1 MSVLNTSTSQLAIL
15 SGFAGLIMF
24 LAYQASQKQTA
35 VTFVIPPAQ
44 EAPSNRKAV
53 ESIISEKK
61 EEEEVTAPET
71 AGWEVRTWSGHFRHP
86 ISDRNPYFSYSTRVV
101 NW

>member
-1 MSVLNTSTSQLAIL
+1 MFGRALKMSREYILPTIGKRPFLKLLSVAMSVLNTSTSQLAIL

-24 LAYQASQKQTA
+24 LAYQASQEQTA

-71 AGWEVRTWSGHFRHP
+71 AG
-86 ISDRNPYFSYSTRVV
+86 
-101 NW
+101 